1 MKQQNIGNRNRLQ
14 FSEAEETRR
23 NQFDTERER
32 KRESEMRDINLNFMF
47 LHKHLKVHI
56 IENQTIPKRKT
67 EKSEREFSKRLFPFS
82 RFLVESLKK
91 VKHKLLNS

>member
-23 NQFDTERER
+23 NQFDTERE
-32 KRESEMRDINLNFMF
+32 RESEMRDINLNFMF

-67 EKSEREFSKRLFPFS
+67 EKGEREFSKRLFPFS
-82 RFLVESLKK
+82 RFF
-91 VKHKLLNS
+91 

>member
-1 MKQQNIGNRNRLQ
+1 MLK
-14 FSEAEETRR
+14 
-23 NQFDTERER
+23 ER

-82 RFLVESLKK
+82 RFFSRIVEEGKTQIIKFVEFQKL
-91 VKHKLLNS
+91 HKQKMPSE